1 MAEQKANYTKP
12 ASQVDLE
19 ARLANG
25 NENDSAVL
33 STFKTDGNVTAVEA
47 SIVDQYVG
55 VSEDFSAYGQ
65 SLYPAHRAEDGPE
78 AKLENDIYGEKAD
91 NSAGFDPDPQDKI
104 KAFAKVEAEDEDD
117 DESEKDDESGASD
130 NEKESG
136 QSSTPPPS
144 APSPGPGPT
153 APRPS

>member
-65 SLYPAHRAEDGPE
+65 SLYPAHRAEKGPE

-104 KAFAKVEAEDEDD
+104 KAFAKVEAEDEGD
-117 DESEKDDESGASD
+117 DESEKDDESDDDKKDKGGNTA
-130 NEKESG
+130 
-136 QSSTPPPS
+136 PAS
-144 APSPGPGPT
+144 APSQGTGPT